1 MMATDGSAP
10 AAKTATAP
18 AAPAGAQKLA
28 QPRCAEQQREPAG
41 GAPLPPPPLPPPRL
55 RAACST
61 VRHACDLLALP
72 SRVACTA
79 ITFLHRVAV
88 EELSAEVSCSVH
100 ARWLPYA
107 DGA

>member
-1 MMATDGSAP
+1 MMVTDGSAP
-10 AAKTATAP
+10 AAKTATVK
-18 AAPAGAQKLA
+18 KLA
-28 QPRCAEQQREPAG
+28 QPSGAEQQREPAG
-41 GAPLPPPPLPPPRL
+41 RVTPLPPLPLPPPLL